1 VKGAKYHG
9 KVEAKNIDAAAAILR
24 EKKLFIVSLRDHNES
39 AFSELQASMSKVR
52 GDDIVN
58 FTRQLSTM
66 ITAGLPLIQAL
77 SILEGQA
84 KPAMRKVLR
93 KIIREIEGG
102 SNFGAA
108 LNKQN
113 TIFEPVYIALVRAGE
128 AAGALDTILS
138 RLADTLEKQ
147 KEFRAKTKGALI
159 YPAIVLTAMLGVVIV
174 MMIFV
179 IPKMTSMYA
188 DFGAKLPMVT
198 QILIDVSSFFQNQWY
213 VMLAVTAGT
222 FVLFRSWRKT
232 ARGKLQWDA
241 FILKLPLIGPLRH
254 QVLVTEFARTLALM
268 ISAGIALLQALDIV
282 IGGVTNEVYRQASQ
296 RARSEVEKGT
306 PLSRALEKQGIFPM
320 LLPQMIAV
328 GEETGQLDSVLNKLA
343 NYYESE
349 SEHTVKNLTVAIEP
363 MIMVVLGLGVGFLI
377 IAIVMPIYN
386 LTNQF

>member
-1 VKGAKYHG
+1 
-9 KVEAKNIDAAAAILR
+9 
-24 EKKLFIVSLRDHNES
+24 
-39 AFSELQASMSKVR
+39 
-52 GDDIVN
+52 
-58 FTRQLSTM
+58 
-66 ITAGLPLIQAL
+66 
-77 SILEGQA
+77 
-84 KPAMRKVLR
+84 
-93 KIIREIEGG
+93 
-102 SNFGAA
+102 
-108 LNKQN
+108 
-113 TIFEPVYIALVRAGE
+113 
-128 AAGALDTILS
+128 
-138 RLADTLEKQ
+138 
-147 KEFRAKTKGALI
+147 
-159 YPAIVLTAMLGVVIV
+159 
-174 MMIFV
+174 
-179 IPKMTSMYA
+179 
-188 DFGAKLPMVT
+188 
-198 QILIDVSSFFQNQWY
+198 
-213 VMLAVTAGT
+213 
-222 FVLFRSWRKT
+222 
-232 ARGKLQWDA
+232 
-241 FILKLPLIGPLRH
+241 LRH